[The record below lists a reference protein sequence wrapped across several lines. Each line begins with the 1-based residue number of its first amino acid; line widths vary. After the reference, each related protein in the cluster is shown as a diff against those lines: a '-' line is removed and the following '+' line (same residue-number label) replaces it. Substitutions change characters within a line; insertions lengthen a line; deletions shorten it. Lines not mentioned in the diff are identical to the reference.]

1 MNSWAVDSLPVVPME
16 VRSPAQAALELSREE
31 VHNRPERRHDTS
43 ESGFA
48 ELLRDLS
55 LTPPPVLDSQLS
67 VPSASMPGSHPSQPS
82 EPPPS
87 EPPLPAGPPSP
98 DLHHFSRQ
106 RSSEDPDRAGSED
119 VRRHS
124 RRISWGDGGLPFDLV
139 NNDYIKAMQ
148 HMYSNNLGGS
158 WALNADDM
166 RMLKEHSQYVDWT
179 MEKNLQ
185 SLKDIRKVVRS
196 IFWGFEDIQC
206 QDDAD
211 APAPVMTEDLLS
223 RLKRLAQY
231 TVEGKAFT
239 LFYVFLTLY
248 ALFGPDTLLAAG
260 HSGMDQDNL
269 TLSIVNIFVFLAF
282 VVEELLMCWVVP
294 GYLFSLRFFMD
305 TCATISIL
313 GDTAIAAEII
323 NTDAAV
329 AMRSSGV
336 TRAMR
341 GAGRSTRFVSV
352 LRGLRVWQI
361 LKLLPR
367 LQRLTESGTRELA
380 MLMWHKR
387 LQNVMGYIDK
397 EGMGELN
404 DEDMEFLTAALRLEF
419 PAPPHEEAGC
429 ISRLVDKIQE
439 SGSRS
444 SWTWPWRRKAQ
455 AVEPDLSRYS
465 AEIHSCWD
473 TDMGKRAFRRCLDDI
488 TTMKESCT
496 VLYQSMLRLILK
508 ICIIVLALLL
518 MLQFVSGSM
527 PEMARRQGLAL
538 LESIDEQVPEAIFCE
553 VVRDYFANSFQRCHL
568 LMLVVNQKVF
578 WNHTCEC
585 CEGEYHQYRNVT
597 AAQAVALIDQAVDL
611 TGLEAHEVLLEQRAL
626 SSLDTFSVFDVHQQ
640 SRYEA
645 AENIKFTL
653 SVVAMLAILML
664 YFSADI
670 MHMSSNNCLHPLWDL
685 MDDMNAMKLIELIT
699 VSTSFRKIEQ
709 ETPLQSEKKRRC
721 QCKAFSPVPVAQ
733 ELLGLR
739 KSMSLLESAMIAWSK
754 YVPVILLKQVMN
766 AGVEANI
773 GCIPSRVSIFFCD
786 IKGFKD
792 TCKGKTPKEVLE
804 LLDVV
809 LEGVN
814 QALEQNGGTLL
825 EFIGDEVLAVFNAP
839 KKIEMHNLA
848 AVNAALA
855 AIENSAQLDEPV
867 RLQCSVHT
875 GEVLAGNIGA
885 PTRMKYGLL
894 GDGVNLAAR
903 LKSLNTRYGTQLL
916 VSSETLQSSVGEL
929 FVARTVGRLILK
941 GRTSP
946 THTLEVIGRKGQVP
960 QDLEQAAEF
969 HEEAAGLFA
978 QGRFEEAKVLFEQ
991 ASQVFVQYDEGSCPQ
1006 DKPSAHMLDLCNMYH
1021 KNPPDLEKWDGSE
1034 HLNKKAWS

>member
-508 ICIIVLALLL
+508 PQILWLPGPQVLRDIELRGKCFAEAMMQNPEAMQATAMMNMMGGMGGAGGMGALGG
-518 MLQFVSGSM
+518 MGGMGGAGAPPGGENFVPTAGRCACGNFESGRGDGLCN
-527 PEMARRQGLAL
+527 ACRRQQGAGFRFYP
-538 LESIDEQVPEAIFCE
+538 SQ
-553 VVRDYFANSFQRCHL
+553 
-568 LMLVVNQKVF
+568 
-578 WNHTCEC
+578 TCLSWC
-585 CEGEYHQYRNVT
+585 
-597 AAQAVALIDQAVDL
+597 
-611 TGLEAHEVLLEQRAL
+611 TGLEKSRA
-626 SSLDTFSVFDVHQQ
+626 Q
-640 SRYEA
+640 S
-645 AENIKFTL
+645 K
-653 SVVAMLAILML
+653 
-664 YFSADI
+664 
-670 MHMSSNNCLHPLWDL
+670 
-685 MDDMNAMKLIELIT
+685 
-699 VSTSFRKIEQ
+699 
-709 ETPLQSEKKRRC
+709 
-721 QCKAFSPVPVAQ
+721 
-733 ELLGLR
+733 
-739 KSMSLLESAMIAWSK
+739 
-754 YVPVILLKQVMN
+754 
-766 AGVEANI
+766 
-773 GCIPSRVSIFFCD
+773 
-786 IKGFKD
+786 
-792 TCKGKTPKEVLE
+792 
-804 LLDVV
+804 
-809 LEGVN
+809 
-814 QALEQNGGTLL
+814 
-825 EFIGDEVLAVFNAP
+825 
-839 KKIEMHNLA
+839 
-848 AVNAALA
+848 
-855 AIENSAQLDEPV
+855 
-867 RLQCSVHT
+867 
-875 GEVLAGNIGA
+875 
-885 PTRMKYGLL
+885 
-894 GDGVNLAAR
+894 AAR